1 MTGTTVIRN
10 ADWLVAWDQA
20 TGSHVYRRHADIA
33 FADGKVSFIGAGYD
47 GPADDE
53 IDGRD
58 RMVMPGLINIHTHA
72 GWEPVRKGMT
82 DEIRSPGFWH
92 SSLYEYLP
100 LFPLESH
107 ETAVCMRVAY
117 AEMLKSGCTTIVDFG
132 FPFDGWLD
140 LMGESGLRVVAAP
153 WFFDASYHTEDGHSL
168 TYEWDEGEGRR
179 QFDAGLRAIDLA
191 NQHPSGRLSG
201 MVAPGQADCCTP
213 ERLRDAFDV
222 AEERNLP
229 YQLHTA
235 ESVVEFHE
243 MQRRHGL
250 TSVGWLEKLGVLGER
265 TILGHAIFLDHHP
278 WLHWTS
284 RRDLPLLAERG
295 VSVAHCPTV
304 FMRRGIALNTLGGY
318 LKVGVNMGIGT
329 DTYPHNMLDE
339 LRHAG
344 TIARAVAG
352 TVDDLN
358 TSDVFDAATI
368 GGAKALMRDDIGR
381 LDVGA
386 RADLVLVDL
395 KHPAMMPVREPIRN
409 LIFVAN
415 DRAVSDV
422 FVDGRHVVR
431 DGEVMTIDHRAACE
445 ELAEVQARALAD
457 IPKRDWAGRR
467 ADDLMPLVY
476 PVTRE
481 SV

>member
-1 MTGTTVIRN
+1 MTETTVIRD
-10 ADWLVAWDQA
+10 AAWVVAWDKSSGA
-20 TGSHVYRRHADIA
+20 HCYRRDVDLA
-33 FADGKVSFIGAGYD
+33 FSGGTITFLGKRYSGSSER
-47 GPADDE
+47 E

-58 RMVMPGLINIHTHA
+58 LMVMPGLINVHTHA

-153 WFFDASYHTEDGHSL
+153 WFFDASYSTKDGHSVA
-168 TYEWDEGEGRR
+168 YVWDKAEGRR
-179 QFDAGLRAIDLA
+179 QFEASLKAIDLA

-201 MVAPGQADCCTP
+201 LVAPGQIDCATS

-250 TSVGWLEKLGVLGER
+250 TSVGWLEKLGILGER
-265 TILGHAIFLDHHP
+265 TTLGHAIFLDHHP

-284 RRDLPLLAERG
+284 RRDLGLLADRG

-304 FMRRGIALNTLGGY
+304 FMRRGIALNTFGAYVKAGI
-318 LKVGVNMGIGT
+318 NMGIGT

-339 LRHAG
+339 MRHAG
-344 TIARAVAG
+344 TVARAVAG
-352 TVDDLN
+352 TVDDLD
-358 TSDVFDAATI
+358 TSDVFNAATI
-368 GGAKALMRDDIGR
+368 GGAKALMREDIGR
-381 LDVGA
+381 LTVGA

-395 KHPAMMPVREPIRN
+395 EHPAMMPVREPIRN

-415 DRAVSDV
+415 DRAVRDV
-422 FVDGRHVVR
+422 FVDGRQVVR
-431 DGEVMTIDHRAACE
+431 DGEVQTIDHRAACE
-445 ELAEVQARALAD
+445 ELAEVQARAIAD
-457 IPKRDWAGRR
+457 IPGRDWAGRD
-467 ADDLMPLVY
+467 ADTLMPRVF
-476 PVTRE
+476 PVMN
-481 SV
+481 

>member
-1 MTGTTVIRN
+1 MGDVTVIRN
-10 ADWLVAWDQA
+10 ADWLVAWDK
-20 TGSHVYRRHADIA
+20 TTSSHTYRRDVDIA
-33 FADGKVSFIGAGYD
+33 FGGGTIEYIGPGYS
-47 GPADDE
+47 GPAGRE
-53 IDGRD
+53 IDGRGL
-58 RMVMPGLINIHTHA
+58 MVMPGLVNIHTHA

-82 DEIRSPGFWH
+82 DEIRSPNFWH

-100 LFPLESH
+100 LFPLEPH
-107 ETAVCMRVAY
+107 ETMVCMRVAY

-140 LMGESGLRVVAAP
+140 LMGDSGLRVVAAP
-153 WFFDASYHTEDGHSL
+153 WFFDASYRTTDGHTVSY
-168 TYEWDEGEGRR
+168 TWDEAEGRR

-201 MVAPGQADCCTP
+201 MVAPGQVDCCTP
-213 ERLRDAFDV
+213 ERLRDGFDV
-222 AEERNLP
+222 ARERNLP

-250 TSVGWLEKLGVLGER
+250 TSVGWLNKLGVLSDQ

-284 RRDLPLLAERG
+284 QRDLDLLADNG

-304 FMRRGIALNTLGGY
+304 FMRRGIALNTFGAY
-318 LKVGVNMGIGT
+318 LKAGVNLGIGT

-344 TIARAVAG
+344 TIARAVAE
-352 TVDDLN
+352 TVDDLD
-358 TSDVFDAATI
+358 TSDVFNAATV

-386 RADLVLVDL
+386 KADLVTVDL

-409 LIFVAN
+409 LVFVAN
-415 DRAVSDV
+415 DRAVRDV
-422 FVDGRHVVR
+422 FVDGAQVVAE
-431 DGEVMTIDHRAACE
+431 GEVLTIDHRAACE
-445 ELAEVQARALAD
+445 ELAEVQARAVAD
-457 IPKRDWAGRR
+457 IPGRDWAGRG
-467 ADDLMPLVY
+467 ADELMPLVY
-476 PVTRE
+476 PVTT
-481 SV
+481 